1 MARFFDI
8 LMTSLIAIILT
19 LVTCLLFFHWM
30 GGTLTII
37 GAVLFAGIIIVA
49 SALFLGRKGDE

>member
-19 LVTCLLFFHWM
+19 LVVCLLFFHWM
-30 GGTLTII
+30 GGKLTII
-37 GAVLFAGIIIVA
+37 GAVLFAGIIFIA
-49 SALFLGRKGDE
+49 SAMFLGRKGDE

>member
-8 LMTSLIAIILT
+8 LMTSLIAFILT
-19 LVTCLLFFHWM
+19 LVVCLLFFHWM

-37 GAVLFAGIIIVA
+37 GAVLFAGIILKDTATHLVTY
-49 SALFLGRKGDE
+49 SC

>member
-19 LVTCLLFFHWM
+19 LVVCLLFSHLM

-37 GAVLFAGIIIVA
+37 GAVLFAGIIFVA
-49 SALFLGRKGDE
+49 SAMFLGRKGDK

>member
-8 LMTSLIAIILT
+8 LTTSLIAIILT
-19 LVTCLLFFHWM
+19 LVVCLLFFHWM

-37 GAVLFAGIIIVA
+37 GAVLFAGIIFVA

>member
-8 LMTSLIAIILT
+8 LMTSLIAIVLT
-19 LVTCLLFFHWM
+19 LVVCLLFFHWM

-37 GAVLFAGIIIVA
+37 GAVLFAGIIFIA
-49 SALFLGRKGDE
+49 SALFLGRKEDK